1 VFRCMYVCRCVTL
14 AKIHRDPRR
23 KNANCFDDFKTV
35 NVPCINL
42 GRYDREN
49 SECPFQLDSHGWLV
63 LMVIGFKWLN

>member
-1 VFRCMYVCRCVTL
+1 M

-23 KNANCFDDFKTV
+23 KNADCFDDFKAV

-42 GRYDREN
+42 GRYVREN
-49 SECPFQLDSHGWLV
+49 SECPCQLDSHGWLV